1 MIQVIVIAD
10 DFTGACDTALQF
22 VKSGLRAGVWKS
34 LPEPSGDA
42 GDISVLVI
50 DAETRVEP
58 AQTAAERIADLCRQA
73 RRAGPRLIYKKID
86 STLRGNVGPELW
98 AALAALGSPLCLFAP
113 AFPAEGRITVGGY
126 HLVGG
131 IPLSRSEVGHD
142 PASPVHRSFLPD
154 LLSDLGPSALGLVS
168 FETVASGVEAVA
180 RAIDRLQSE
189 GRSVLVFDAASDDDL
204 RVIADAAAQ
213 RIDDP
218 MRLTPPPLLCG
229 SAGLAGHLPEAFGLR
244 GAAPIPQPKPGAGPA
259 LVVAG
264 SPASATR
271 AQIAHLCDRLRA
283 HLHAEPFKALQKG
296 DEAFAEKVAAA
307 LLPHFGGDGD
317 AVVLTVDA
325 VPGAVSRAGGEAVLS
340 ALGRIVHKILSQTP
354 VSGLVLTGG
363 WTAVHIVGELGAWG
377 AEVCAEVETGV
388 PLCRLNGGPFDG
400 LGVVTKAGGFG
411 DAEALM
417 RGVKCLKGLEDQ
429 GPHPPPDPLPLPY
442 VREREGATRALS
454 PALGE
459 GEGLPLLAITMG
471 DICGIGP
478 EVIAKALAREEVYR
492 RCRPLVIGHRPA
504 LKAALRFAS
513 RPLSIRPVASPSEG
527 RFLPGTIDLLDP
539 GGVDLSDAQI
549 GQVCPSAGRAAVACV
564 FRAADLALSG
574 EVDGVV
580 TAPLNKEAMNLA
592 GFPYAGHTELLAER
606 TGAATSRMMLATETF
621 RIVHVTTHIALRD
634 VPQRVTVDRIL
645 KTLDLAHEALL
656 DLGIERPKIVVAG
669 INPHCGEGGMFG
681 DEDMRTVAPAVQ
693 QARERGWD
701 VIGPLS
707 PDTVFGRAYRGEF
720 DAVIA
725 MYHDQG
731 HVPMKLVAFAEAVNV
746 TLGLPI
752 VRTSVDHGT
761 AFDIAGRGI
770 ADETNMLAAIR
781 LAARLANSRKARR
794 GP

>member
-22 VKSGLRAGVWKS
+22 VRSGLRAGVWKS
-34 LPEPSGDA
+34 LPDLAGDA
-42 GDISVLVI
+42 KDISVLVI

-58 AQTAAERIADLCRQA
+58 AQAAAERVADLFRQA

-86 STLRGNVGPELW
+86 STLRGNVGPELR

-131 IPLSRSEVGHD
+131 IPLSRSEVSHD
-142 PASPVHRSFLPD
+142 PASPVRRSFLPG
-154 LLSDLGPSALGLVS
+154 LLNELDPSALGLVDL
-168 FETVASGVEAVA
+168 ETVASGVEAVS
-180 RAIDRLQSE
+180 RTMDHLQSE
-189 GRSVLVFDAASDDDL
+189 GRSVLVFDATSDDDL

-213 RIDDP
+213 RMDDP
-218 MRLTPPPLLCG
+218 MRLSPPPLLCG

-244 GAAPIPQPKPGAGPA
+244 GAAPIPQPKPGAGPV

-271 AQIAHLCDRLRA
+271 AQVAHLCDRLAAR
-283 HLHAEPFKALQKG
+283 LHTEPFGALQKS
-296 DEAFAEKVAAA
+296 DDAFAEKVAAA
-307 LLPHFGGDGD
+307 LLPHFKGDCD

-325 VPGAVSRAGGEAVLS
+325 VPDVVSLAEGEAVLS
-340 ALGRIVHKILSQTP
+340 ALGRIVHRILGRTP
-354 VSGLVLTGG
+354 VSGLILTGG

-388 PLCRLNGGPFDG
+388 PLCRLGGGPFDG

-411 DAEALM
+411 DAEALT
-417 RGVKCLKGLEDQ
+417 RGVNCLNQEKAFKVEKFKVQDSNLE
-429 GPHPPPDPLPLPY
+429 PSNL
-442 VREREGATRALS
+442 E
-454 PALGE
+454 
-459 GEGLPLLAITMG
+459 LPLLAITMG
-471 DICGIGP
+471 DVCGIGP
-478 EVIAKALAREEVYR
+478 EVIAKALAHEEVYR

-504 LKAALRFAS
+504 LEAALRFAG
-513 RPLSIRPVASPSEG
+513 RPLSIRPVASPTEG
-527 RFLPGTIDLLDP
+527 RYLPGAIDLLDP
-539 GGVDLSDAQI
+539 GGVDLSHVQT
-549 GQVCPSAGRAAVACV
+549 GQVSPSAGRAAVTYV
-564 FRAADLALSG
+564 FCAADLALSG
-574 EVDGVV
+574 AVDGVV

-606 TGAATSRMMLATETF
+606 TGAAASRMMLATETF

-634 VPQRVTVDRIL
+634 VPKRVTLDRIL

-656 DLGIERPKIVVAG
+656 DLGIERPKVAVAG

-681 DEDMRTVAPAVQ
+681 DEDMRVVVPAVR

-701 VIGPLS
+701 VVGPLS

-770 ADETNMLAAIR
+770 ADETNLLAAIR
-781 LAARLANSRKARR
+781 LAARLANSRKNRKS
-794 GP
+794 